1 MKKQDKIIAIGG
13 VALIIVLAIV
23 AVALLLNID
32 DGDSSIVKIK
42 PQVTEVDLKE
52 EMVTP
57 VAIKVESDP
66 DNEEQVVQEQVTA
79 QAVASENKTAE
90 NEFYVKA
97 ACKEIRNNDNQMAEL
112 FGYNTDLRSMTGG
125 IGSFSYEFARYEQAP
140 SDIQEKEIAARAAEN
155 EDEE

>member
-66 DNEEQVVQEQVTA
+66 DNEEQVVQEQVTT
-79 QAVASENKTAE
+79 QPVANENKTTEPAKRSE
-90 NEFYVKA
+90 TTI
-97 ACKEIRNNDNQMAEL
+97 IRWQ
-112 FGYNTDLRSMTGG
+112 
-125 IGSFSYEFARYEQAP
+125 SFSVTGTNISLMR
-140 SDIQEKEIAARAAEN
+140 SLI
-155 EDEE
+155 

>member
-42 PQVTEVDLKE
+42 PKVTEVDLKE
-52 EMVTP
+52 DTVTP
-57 VAIKVESDP
+57 IAIKVESDP
-66 DNEEQVVQEQVTA
+66 DNEEQVVQEQVPT
-79 QAVASENKTAE
+79 QPVANENKTAE

-112 FGYNTDLRSMTGG
+112 FG
-125 IGSFSYEFARYEQAP
+125 
-140 SDIQEKEIAARAAEN
+140 
-155 EDEE
+155 